1 MIEWVYFG
9 AGVNRFPYVMSGLK
23 QDVRDLKVM
32 KKCTD
37 EARID
42 ISQLD
47 TKELDEF
54 EEKLEDRE

>member
-1 MIEWVYFG
+1 MVSESL
-9 AGVNRFPYVMSGLK
+9 SGLK